1 MLGLLSQSMNL
12 LKEERGMN
20 ASYDFFFWLKKIFR
34 FFRTLYKH
42 TFLGP
47 SFYCSTVVC
56 SYTRD
61 NKTAVEDDVWPSFRL
76 DDFFFVLGSIIKI
89 CK

>member
-20 ASYDFFFWLKKIFR
+20 ASYDFFFWLKRIFR
-34 FFRTLYKH
+34 RFSSSERYKH
-42 TFLGP
+42 TFLV
-47 SFYCSTVVC
+47 STAVSTVVC

-61 NKTAVEDDVWPSFRL
+61 NK
-76 DDFFFVLGSIIKI
+76 
-89 CK
+89 